1 MNRKGNDKMKKTSNI
16 YVTITNNVAN
26 FKARLPWE
34 WCKQIG
40 ITEEERGIC
49 IKYENDNLLI
59 ERQNEILF
67 SDLSTEDKILQINKY
82 RSLYRA
88 YFDKQKDFISGVEKY
103 FKITYRT
110 AYRYLKKE
118 LLAEQLENVTLM
130 GEQKEHS
137 RNINVMLRNG
147 IESVTA
153 TITIPSALAIEF
165 LQGKTCEDLGI
176 KNIIEIYGENTTL
189 PINLRKENDKIYIGK
204 IQ

>member
-1 MNRKGNDKMKKTSNI
+1 MNGKGKDKMQKISNI

-26 FKARLPWE
+26 FKVRLPWE

-49 IKYENDNLLI
+49 IKYENDKLII

-67 SDLSTEDKILQINKY
+67 ADLSTEDKILQINKY

-88 YFDKQKDFISGVEKY
+88 YYDKQKDFISEVEKY

-118 LLAEQLENVTLM
+118 LSTEQLEDVVLM
-130 GEQKEHS
+130 GEQDEHS
-137 RNINVMLRNG
+137 RNVNIMIRSG

-153 TITIPSALAIEF
+153 TITIPSALAIQF
-165 LQGKTCEDLGI
+165 LQGKTCEELGI
-176 KNIIEIYGENTTL
+176 KNIIEIYGKNTT
-189 PINLRKENDKIYIGK
+189 ISVNLRMEEDKIYIEK
-204 IQ
+204 KK